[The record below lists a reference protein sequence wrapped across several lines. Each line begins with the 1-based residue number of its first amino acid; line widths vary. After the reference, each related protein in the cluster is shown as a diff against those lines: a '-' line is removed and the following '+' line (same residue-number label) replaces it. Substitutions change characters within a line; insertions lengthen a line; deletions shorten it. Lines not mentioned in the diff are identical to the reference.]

1 MFELTQ
7 LREYFFLKTSTRSS
21 FSTKCQSPVDR
32 FGNLW
37 VQGESRTKGQAHEW
51 DVQLSRQGIQQ
62 VGWMTRDN
70 THLNVSLDGRVTHK

>member
-1 MFELTQ
+1 LPDGGTGFI
-7 LREYFFLKTSTRSS
+7 
-21 FSTKCQSPVDR
+21 DR
-32 FGNLW
+32 FGNVW